1 MRSLILL
8 LVLVL
13 VSGCVGVE
21 GREGVGG
28 EERVVKIE
36 CRHPR
41 GNGEVYEWEESSV
54 PPYRFR
60 SAMWMFEGKRV
71 SEGKRVWVV
80 MNDCAI
86 EREVGGDG
94 EDWGVI

>member
-1 MRSLILL
+1 MRSLIL
-8 LVLVL
+8 VLVL
-13 VSGCVGVE
+13 GVLSGCVGVE

-28 EERVVKIE
+28 EEVVKIE

-41 GNGEVYEWEESSV
+41 GNIELYEWEESSV
-54 PPYRFR
+54 PPYRYR

-71 SEGKRVWVV
+71 SDGKRVKVV

-86 EREVGGDG
+86 EREVR
-94 EDWGVI
+94 